1 MSRLSNSTDQK
12 RGNQNVRPSGQ
23 PKRLGKRTATE
34 SRATQHALLKAA
46 AAEFSEHGLSGAKL
60 EAIADRAGVT
70 KGAIYSHY
78 NSREELLVK
87 ACRSALQ
94 ELNLFE
100 IATDAP
106 DIETF
111 ISKTLQ
117 IILAPEGRAFRMLNI
132 EVHLSATRSKVMAEL
147 LAEWHAEGF
156 GTLRDRLSPKL
167 GSPEAVFSM
176 INFLFL
182 GLSHVDALNKINADP
197 SELLFL
203 AKKLSASLVATHV
216 S

>member
-1 MSRLSNSTDQK
+1 MPQSPSSRETKHKNKAQ
-12 RGNQNVRPSGQ
+12 PSGQ

-34 SRATQHALLKAA
+34 SRATQKALLRAA

-60 EAIADRAGVT
+60 EAIAQRAGVT

-78 NSREELLVK
+78 NSREDLLVQ
-87 ACRSALQ
+87 ACRSALR

-100 IATDAP
+100 IARNAP

-111 ISKTLQ
+111 IYETLLA
-117 IILAPEGRAFRMLNI
+117 ILAPEGRAFRMLNI
-132 EVHLSATRSKVMAEL
+132 EVHLSATRSEVMADL
-147 LAEWHAEGF
+147 LAEWHAEGLA
-156 GTLRDRLSPKL
+156 TLRDRLSPEI
-167 GSPEAVFSM
+167 GTPEAIFSM

-182 GLSHVDALNKINADP
+182 GLSHVDALKKINADRD
-197 SELLFL
+197 ELLQL
-203 AKKLSASLVATHV
+203 SKKLADRLV